1 MGWHT
6 VKTAEEIDD
15 FFVWGTHPF
24 AAVLS
29 VIGIVVVA
37 TSFFLQTWLSRGW
50 NLCGQP
56 PGGRLP
62 MHSVFYINAVDQ
74 RRHAST
80 RTARPP
86 ASYWAL
92 GILRRTSPARVPVG
106 QSTNCWR
113 SMSLSPPPQ
122 AHRPG
127 DIPCGDP
134 GQLPAAD
141 PHLE

>member
-1 MGWHT
+1 
-6 VKTAEEIDD
+6 
-15 FFVWGTHPF
+15 
-24 AAVLS
+24 
-29 VIGIVVVA
+29 
-37 TSFFLQTWLSRGW
+37 
-50 NLCGQP
+50 
-56 PGGRLP
+56 

-127 DIPCGDP
+127 DVPCGDP